1 MKPTSSNSL
10 PDSGGGHKRALEY
23 AQARREA
30 LRRRTTSLGI
40 LLMAGTGLVALTA
53 GIHYGWALALLCASA
68 GAVSFAARHHARIV
82 RAYGRVVTDD
92 RGRQKVLWDIPD
104 QIASGGM

>member
-10 PDSGGGHKRALEY
+10 PASGGGHKRALEY

-40 LLMAGTGLVALTA
+40 LLMAGIGLVTLTA
-53 GIHYGWALALLCASA
+53 GIHYGWALALLCTSA